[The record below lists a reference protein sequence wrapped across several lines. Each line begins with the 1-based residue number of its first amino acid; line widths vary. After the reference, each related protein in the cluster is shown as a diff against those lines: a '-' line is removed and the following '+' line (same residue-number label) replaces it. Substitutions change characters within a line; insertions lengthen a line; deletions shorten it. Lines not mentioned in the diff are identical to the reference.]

1 METIKNYLDN
11 MFANLP
17 KTNQMLKLKNDILSN
32 MEEKYNELK
41 NDGKSENEAIGIV
54 ISEFGNIDE
63 LIEELGIKYEDEETL
78 LPTVSQDEA
87 ENFMAAKREAGLYI
101 GIGVVL
107 CITGAALLILISTLE
122 DNGIIAQ
129 GFPRDFGDTLGL
141 LALFTLVIPAV
152 ALFIYTGMKMEKYK
166 YLSDPFTLAPGTKR
180 IVEQKNNS
188 FAVTHMKSV
197 IIGVCLCIF
206 SPVSLFIS
214 SAFDGFDGDASTYGL
229 AITLFIVAIAVFIF
243 IYFGSIKEGYGMLL
257 KIGDYTKEKVE
268 ENKVIGAVA
277 AVVWPLAVCAFLI
290 SGFVFNLWFINW
302 IVFPITGILFGM
314 FSAIYSVLKK

>member
-63 LIEELGIKYEDEETL
+63 LIEELGIKYEDDGAM
-78 LPTVSQDEA
+78 LPSVTQEEA
-87 ENFMAAKREAGLYI
+87 EAFIAAKRESGLYI

-107 CITGAALLILISTLE
+107 CIMGAAMLIFITKLAG
-122 DNGIIAQ
+122 DGIIAQ
-129 GFPRDFGDTLGL
+129 GLSGDFRDMLGL
-141 LALFTLVIPAV
+141 LGLFALLIPAV

-166 YLSDPFTLAPGTKR
+166 YLSGSFDLAPGTKR
-180 IVEQKNNS
+180 IVEQKNNA
-188 FAVTHMKSV
+188 FASTYMKSV
-197 IIGVCLCIF
+197 ITGVCLCIL
-206 SPVSLFIS
+206 SCVPLFIA
-214 SAFDGFDGDASTYGL
+214 SALDGDVSSYGL
-229 AITLFIVAIAVFIF
+229 IVTLSIVAVAVFIF
-243 IYFGSIKEGYGMLL
+243 IYFGSIRESYSILL

-268 ENKVIGAVA
+268 DNKVIGAVA
-277 AVVWPLAVCAFLI
+277 AIVWPLAVCIFLV
-290 SGFVFNLWFINW
+290 SGFLFNLWHIGW
-302 IVFPITGILFGM
+302 IIFPITGILFGM
-314 FSAIYSVLKK
+314 FSAAYSIIKGHDK